1 MNNTACR
8 KILYGGNKM
17 IYDEKTVE
25 SREVYKGG
33 IISVN
38 VLDVVLP
45 DGKRA
50 KRDVVRHPG
59 ASVIIPLSEDSELY
73 MVRQFRK
80 PIERETLELP
90 AGKLDSGEDPKECAK
105 RELKEE
111 TGLEAEEMKP
121 LISLYSTPGFSDE
134 ILHMFVATGLK
145 EGKACADEDEFISWE
160 KIPVKKLV
168 DMVLNHEVTDGKTII
183 GILLAEK
190 IVKGEIAL

>member
-1 MNNTACR
+1 
-8 KILYGGNKM
+8 M